1 MAEETT
7 PPAVTPATPPAPL
20 VVPPAPVAKKEAH
33 PDAGLLGKLLGGLGI
48 RGLFYNLGGRKV
60 VTGGGALGVI
70 TLIVQTGMADW
81 PKAIACL
88 AVSIIAVGTMFSI
101 SSEDAKKT
109 QK

>member
-1 MAEETT
+1 MAEDTT
-7 PPAVTPATPPAPL
+7 PPETSATPAVPSATPPAA
-20 VVPPAPVAKKEAH
+20 VVKKEAH

-60 VTGGGALGVI
+60 VAGGGALGVI
-70 TLIVQTGMADW
+70 TIIVQTGMADW

-88 AVSIIAVGTMFSI
+88 AVSIIALGTMFSI
-101 SSEDAKKT
+101 SSEDAKKI